1 MKTFDQCKDE
11 VANNDG
17 DEFGWTT
24 DYEFKLNFT
33 SLKIMMTKA
42 AELYAQEVAK
52 DAWERAW
59 VYYNER
65 GRNPELA
72 KAALEF
78 NNIPAPQENI
88 KWFVEHPE
96 THLWWSGYKWTND
109 PNEAFGCDLKAT
121 ADRYAR
127 FQRIE
132 KYIITDHLFI

>member
-52 DAWERAW
+52 DAWERAINAYEKLNDLD
-59 VYYNER
+59 VSYYDFPPYQPN
-65 GRNPELA
+65 
-72 KAALEF
+72 
-78 NNIPAPQENI
+78 QE
-88 KWFVEHPE
+88 
-96 THLWWSGYKWTND
+96 
-109 PNEAFGCDLKAT
+109 
-121 ADRYAR
+121 
-127 FQRIE
+127 
-132 KYIITDHLFI
+132 